1 MKYLVNEE
9 EQKNELK
16 KKKNV
21 LMNGFRYFSICISNK
36 NIINKNEDN
45 EQDLELLNKLIIKEY
60 TKNTI
65 YRDLN
70 KWLMNSNKN
79 FYESIAYFT
88 ARLMYSL
95 NSYAKKIIN
104 F

>member
-16 KKKNV
+16 KRKNV
-21 LMNGFRYFSICISNK
+21 LMNGFRSFSICISNR
-36 NIINKNEDN
+36 NAINKYEDN
-45 EQDLELLNKLIIKEY
+45 EQNLELLNKLIIKEY